1 MIFERFYQ
9 ADNQTTYPVY
19 GQSGTGIGLFL
30 CKQIVELLGGS
41 ITVKNNP
48 LSGTTFR
55 LVLPLTAAD
64 MDVETNSEYYVSPEV
79 YDRTADAAAED
90 YEEER
95 EPVDQNKPLLLV
107 AEDNPDMRAFIKS
120 ILEDKFTVIEA
131 SNGDFALKKTLK
143 YLPDFIISD
152 IMMPVMDGLEFCK
165 KVKNNFSTS
174 HIPVL
179 LLTAKTS
186 TDVRIEGYKV
196 GADGYIAKPFD
207 AELLVARINNMLES
221 KNRLHKAFGSSLDVK
236 ALDIQEES
244 QDRKFLDKLMEVIQE
259 NYQDATFDVAELIEK
274 MHMSKS
280 LLHKKLQS
288 LVGQSAV
295 KVIRSYRLTKAK
307 ELMDAK
313 AGGQVSV
320 SEIAYEVGFNDP
332 KYFTRCFTNQ
342 YGMSPSEFLSN

>member
-1 MIFERFYQ
+1 M
-9 ADNQTTYPVY
+9 
-19 GQSGTGIGLFL
+19 
-30 CKQIVELLGGS
+30 ELLGGS
-41 ITVKNNP
+41 ISVKDNP
-48 LSGTTFR
+48 LGGTTFR
-55 LVLPLTAAD
+55 LLLPLTAED
-64 MDVETNSEYYVSPEV
+64 MDVEINSEYYVSPEV
-79 YDRTADAAAED
+79 YDRSTEIEEE
-90 YEEER
+90 YEEVH
-95 EPVDQNKPLLLV
+95 EPVDQDKPLLLM

-120 ILEDKFTVIEA
+120 ILEDKFTIVEA
-131 SNGDFALKKTLK
+131 SNGESALKKTLK

-165 KVKNNFSTS
+165 KVKNNFTTS

-236 ALDIQEES
+236 TLDIREES
-244 QDRKFLDKLMEVIQE
+244 QDRKFLDKLMEVIEE

-307 ELMDAK
+307 ELMESAEK
-313 AGGQVSV
+313 APVSV

-332 KYFTRCFTNQ
+332 KYFTRCFTKH
-342 YGMSPSEFLSN
+342 YGMSPSEFLSS